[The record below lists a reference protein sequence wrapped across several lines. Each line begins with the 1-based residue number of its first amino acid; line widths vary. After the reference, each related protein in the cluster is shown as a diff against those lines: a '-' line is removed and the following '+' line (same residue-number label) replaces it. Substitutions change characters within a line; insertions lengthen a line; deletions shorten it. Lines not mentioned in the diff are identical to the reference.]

1 MKHILLAAL
10 LLAPVAALCA
20 ETSKADADTK
30 TLRVFIF
37 AGQSNMEGGDSKA
50 KDIKRFPPFA
60 GLDAPQEK
68 VLFSYYGKNLKNF
81 LAAWRRDLK
90 TPNLKFYIG
99 ELCTKTI
106 WGMDTG
112 ATL

>member
-30 TLRVFIF
+30 TLRAFIF

-68 VLFSYYGKNLKNF
+68 VLFSCNIGREQKQTSKGWVALQPVANLVG
-81 LAAWRRDLK
+81 
-90 TPNLKFYIG
+90 P
-99 ELCTKTI
+99 ELSF
-106 WGMDTG
+106 
-112 ATL
+112 AR